1 MGGDFLT
8 TSQLQI
14 DTDKTD
20 HWFGYKQIPQGVY
33 IAWFPKKAEEF
44 VATQEPYNFA
54 GSGVFTDKGKLT
66 AIVMGSPWDIGDDLL
81 YLEVAVFSE
90 ATWGK
95 GRNGYTGVLAK
106 LIENSPK

>member
-1 MGGDFLT
+1 
-8 TSQLQI
+8 
-14 DTDKTD
+14 
-20 HWFGYKQIPQGVY
+20 
-33 IAWFPKKAEEF
+33 
-44 VATQEPYNFA
+44 
-54 GSGVFTDKGKLT
+54 
-66 AIVMGSPWDIGDDLL
+66 MGSPWDIGDDLL

>member
-33 IAWFPKKAEEF
+33 IA
-44 VATQEPYNFA
+44 
-54 GSGVFTDKGKLT
+54 
-66 AIVMGSPWDIGDDLL
+66 
-81 YLEVAVFSE
+81 
-90 ATWGK
+90 
-95 GRNGYTGVLAK
+95 
-106 LIENSPK
+106 